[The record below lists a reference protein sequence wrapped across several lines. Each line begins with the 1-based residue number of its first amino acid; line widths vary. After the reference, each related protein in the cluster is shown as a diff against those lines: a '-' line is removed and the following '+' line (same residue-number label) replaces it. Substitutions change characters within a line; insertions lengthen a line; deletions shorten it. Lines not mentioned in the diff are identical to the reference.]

1 MAIYASDWLN
11 VPVPSDLM
19 DRVDY
24 YHYGGHGY
32 LCGTVFALIEER
44 TADYMIQNRTSDL
57 AQHFESEY
65 GVDLDDRAGVIK
77 QIQITNEL
85 MGESLD

>member
-1 MAIYASDWLN
+1 
-11 VPVPSDLM
+11 
-19 DRVDY
+19 
-24 YHYGGHGY
+24 
-32 LCGTVFALIEER
+32 
-44 TADYMIQNRTSDL
+44 MIQNRTSDL